1 MPKRDGTPTKREFAA
16 KLKMATLEDRAQME
30 RERRAKREAER
41 AELERLKREAEAER
55 IAERAALEEARRDTL
70 LRDGP
75 DAVLK
80 MPASRVTRGVLS
92 ADDENA
98 GTRAREHRNSCQTP
112 AGARNSK
119 SLPPNASDFRV
130 SAGVVGDSS
139 DADDARVTL
148 VEVSSGSD
156 AGDIR
161 WAMENLHAGNVG
173 RGDAPSLTAWA
184 LLCWARR
191 DAKSMD
197 SFVTQVYGKAFV
209 SKDEEDSK
217 RRDRRS
223 RANVESMI
231 ARCLEAATDQNGT
244 ALQA

>member
-1 MPKRDGTPTKREFAA
+1 
-16 KLKMATLEDRAQME
+16 MATLEDRAQME

-41 AELERLKREAEAER
+41 AELERLRQEAERER
-55 IAERAALEEARRDTL
+55 IAERAALEDARRDTL

-80 MPASRVTRGVLS
+80 VPASRATR
-92 ADDENA
+92 ADSSTHDESA
-98 GTRAREHRNSCQTP
+98 GTRARDHRDSCQTP
-112 AGARNSK
+112 AGATFSK
-119 SLPPNASDFRV
+119 SLPPNASDF
-130 SAGVVGDSS
+130 GVPAS

-148 VEVSSGSD
+148 GEVSSGSD

-161 WAMENLHAGNVG
+161 WAMERLHDAGV
-173 RGDAPSLTAWA
+173 RVGDAPSLTAWA

-231 ARCLEAATDQNGT
+231 ARCMEAATDQNGT
-244 ALQA
+244 AL